1 MVYPASLLSA
11 WTRAH
16 KSMMRSH
23 SYYFK
28 SLIRLQNQQILFKTQ
43 KNVKF
48 KLKKSQS
55 NSQSN
60 LMLKLYLLA
69 WEVNLEM
76 SNQFQTMTHS
86 VLPNIQAILKMY
98 LPTQTKLKIISRIYG
113 WIQTQMPS
121 IIILIKT
128 KTSSICNNSNNAIH
142 FTQKIIATNFNRTG
156 CTCNKL
162 KSKK

>member
-1 MVYPASLLSA
+1 MMVYPASLLSA

-48 KLKKSQS
+48 ILKKSQS

-76 SNQFQTMTHS
+76 SNQF
-86 VLPNIQAILKMY
+86 
-98 LPTQTKLKIISRIYG
+98 
-113 WIQTQMPS
+113 
-121 IIILIKT
+121 
-128 KTSSICNNSNNAIH
+128 
-142 FTQKIIATNFNRTG
+142 
-156 CTCNKL
+156 
-162 KSKK
+162 

>member
-16 KSMMRSH
+16 NSMMSSH

-28 SLIRLQNQQILFKTQ
+28 SLIRPQNQQILFKIQ

-76 SNQFQTMTHS
+76 SNQF
-86 VLPNIQAILKMY
+86 
-98 LPTQTKLKIISRIYG
+98 
-113 WIQTQMPS
+113 
-121 IIILIKT
+121 
-128 KTSSICNNSNNAIH
+128 
-142 FTQKIIATNFNRTG
+142 
-156 CTCNKL
+156 
-162 KSKK
+162 